1 MTCALA
7 SMGTSVDMSKYPDGL
22 DAATVAT
29 INSLLINIT
38 NANTD
43 ALASAVDNM
52 QFNNIDQVGETAIN
66 FRMDLQKFSNF
77 HKNFI
82 ES

>member
-1 MTCALA
+1 
-7 SMGTSVDMSKYPDGL
+7 MGKTVDMSKYPNAL
-22 DAATVAT
+22 DASTVAT

-52 QFNNIDQVGETAIN
+52 QFNNMDQV
-66 FRMDLQKFSNF
+66 
-77 HKNFI
+77 
-82 ES
+82 